1 MCAAFKILGRMD
13 MRNALTALSFA
24 LLATHAAAQEGYSAK
39 SLFFDESDSIVTVA
53 TGQKAA
59 TDADVSVAAAPA
71 VSASNPKDVAQ
82 TALAMTPADQHLIKV
97 GHKKAKKSGP
107 LGASY
112 FIRLKGPDGST
123 RDVLASRTFKSGE
136 RFQLG
141 VKVSRPAYVYVLNQA
156 PDGTV
161 SQIYPQP
168 SQDNFVN
175 AMGVVF
181 LPGKGS
187 FEFDNKPGVEQL
199 LVFLSPEPA
208 KGDMSQ
214 RIRTIRP
221 DLISDPRATLHTAD
235 ATSCPATQTAAA
247 VTPTDAP
254 PPVPATPSTSA
265 TTAIASQPVNDLQ
278 IASNG
283 SDYSAK
289 GIAFAPDDSCG
300 GATQRVSAAGYAA
313 KGIVFSDDETP
324 AAGGQVASYVVK
336 RTTETAADLYLKIN
350 LVHE

>member
-1 MCAAFKILGRMD
+1 MD
-13 MRNALTALSFA
+13 MRHALTALSFA

-39 SLFFDESDSIVTVA
+39 SLFFYESDSVVTVA
-53 TGQKAA
+53 TAQKASS
-59 TDADVSVAAAPA
+59 DADLSVAAAPA
-71 VSASNPKDVAQ
+71 VSASNSNDATQ
-82 TALAMTPADQHLIKV
+82 TAQLATSTSQHLIKV
-97 GHKKAKKSGP
+97 AHKKAKKSAQ

-112 FIRLKGPDGST
+112 FIRLKSPDGST

-214 RIRTIRP
+214 RIRNLSP
-221 DLISDPRATLHTAD
+221 DLVSDPRAALHTSD
-235 ATSCPATQTAAA
+235 ASSCPATQTAA
-247 VTPTDAP
+247 T
-254 PPVPATPSTSA
+254 ATSASTS
-265 TTAIASQPVNDLQ
+265 IASQPVSDLQ
-278 IASNG
+278 IASAG

-289 GIAFAPDDSCG
+289 GITFAPDDNCA
-300 GATQRVSAAGYAA
+300 GATQQVSAAGYAA

-336 RTTETAADLYLKIN
+336 RTTETEADLYLKIN

>member
-1 MCAAFKILGRMD
+1 MK
-13 MRNALTALSFA
+13 NVLTAWS
-24 LLATHAAAQEGYSAK
+24 LAFIATSAMAQEGYSAK
-39 SLFFDESDSIVTVA
+39 SLFFDESDSVVTVA
-53 TGQKAA
+53 TGQKTGA
-59 TDADVSVAAAPA
+59 DANIRVAGAPA
-71 VSASNPKDVAQ
+71 VGASGANDTPKAV
-82 TALAMTPADQHLIKV
+82 LATSQQDQHLV
-97 GHKKAKKSGP
+97 RVAHKKSKQSGP

-112 FIRLKGPDGST
+112 FIRLKSADGST

-208 KGDMSQ
+208 KGDMTQ
-214 RIRTIRP
+214 QIRTIQP
-221 DLISDPRATLHTAD
+221 DLISDPRVALHTAQ
-235 ATSCPATQTAAA
+235 ASSCAAAQTAAA
-247 VTPTDAP
+247 TPADTTA
-254 PPVPATPSTSA
+254 AGMSAPSTAQVSA
-265 TTAIASQPVNDLQ
+265 ASGVTLASTNDLQ
-278 IASNG
+278 IASNETG
-283 SDYSAK
+283 YAAK
-289 GIAFAPDDSCG
+289 GIAFAPDDGCG
-300 GATQRVSAAGYAA
+300 AATENVSATGYAA
-313 KGIVFSDDETP
+313 KGIVFSDDDSP

-336 RTTETAADLYLKIN
+336 RTTQTAADLYLKIN